1 LFSSEATWKDA
12 WFFEVLI
19 LAIVVAI
26 NSIRWALPYYSAR
39 AKLLPGAARSISQKR
54 TAISNGNATPGF
66 HRPSR
71 PSSASSG
78 SGRSAPIV
86 LFKEKIHPEHS
97 SAIELE
103 GDVLDEVDMPN
114 INPAILDDYASSNGG
129 TGSFTRALEF
139 GYTAEQKLRHEAT
152 IQELFSK
159 AAGPQKAR
167 SELVSRH
174 GDASDASSAA
184 SSLDLV
190 KWEGVSLEE
199 LRYIVDSGAWGCLL
213 LVLTLFTF
221 GATTAFKAVAC
232 RRWNDKVSIL
242 VEDPSIS
249 CYSPEHW
256 AMLGVALPMIAVNV
270 FIPIFLVAYV
280 LLHGRRAGVLQDEG
294 FCSRFGFLLERY
306 ELEYCWWEI
315 VVLLRKLTTALV
327 TVFLH
332 DDINLQV
339 ILLSVVYTLA
349 ALFTVYLRPF
359 KQEQHNVLDAVLH
372 FSLVIMLLM
381 IFINPTDILLLSQFS
396 EVRESFHVFLQI
408 AVLLLMVTLCTR
420 AIRNDI
426 VSNQIPLPTSLEFVL
441 VKLHAAQGILHAKV
455 RSVVDNL
462 VRRTVEE
469 HQR

>member
-1 LFSSEATWKDA
+1 
-12 WFFEVLI
+12 
-19 LAIVVAI
+19 
-26 NSIRWALPYYSAR
+26 
-39 AKLLPGAARSISQKR
+39 
-54 TAISNGNATPGF
+54 
-66 HRPSR
+66 
-71 PSSASSG
+71 
-78 SGRSAPIV
+78 
-86 LFKEKIHPEHS
+86 
-97 SAIELE
+97 
-103 GDVLDEVDMPN
+103 
-114 INPAILDDYASSNGG
+114 
-129 TGSFTRALEF
+129 
-139 GYTAEQKLRHEAT
+139 
-152 IQELFSK
+152 
-159 AAGPQKAR
+159 
-167 SELVSRH
+167 
-174 GDASDASSAA
+174 
-184 SSLDLV
+184 
-190 KWEGVSLEE
+190 VSLEE